1 MRRTAWLLLAASLA
15 ELAAPLRVEA
25 AAPMQPEPGAA
36 ERRPQNTL
44 SSRLLTVHNT
54 VLGEITV
61 TFGPKGEPSVP
72 KSALIDMLLPL
83 IDSDPDLLS
92 RMRSIRD
99 ADGNVSL
106 GAVEQSGFVVE
117 LDRSYLRLSRS
128 TVVVS
133 TPPQSPAR
141 PGAPQ
146 SGRGAVLDLV
156 VTSGTIK
163 LGGVTAW
170 VLGASTVR
178 VPKSALVDMLSPVFD
193 GAAVESLSNLP
204 EVGGY
209 LSIGDLEAAGF
220 RVKIEGNRLDIAR
233 GGPAPGRQQDT
244 LARGEKRSASVV
256 HSGDVLGEIQVQ
268 SNADNQIVVN
278 KSALVDIVTP
288 VLEKEPAVLA
298 RLASVPDRAD
308 QISLEALQKA
318 GVEIRFA
325 AGRIELGRRGG
336 DPQTPQLAKTM
347 SSRLNPTGRTIT
359 LSVPLIEGDTRLG
372 EILVR
377 IEPDG
382 TIIVPKATLIQ
393 HLAPVLDQVA
403 LARLQKMPDKN
414 GLLAL
419 GDLSGAEFR
428 LSYNPNQMELAF
440 SPAIEQR
447 PRKDLSYGRSG
458 LTSSNLARPAM
469 LSGFVNV
476 SGGADYSWE
485 KPNIASLYL
494 DLQSAVRLSGIV
506 LENDFTYEGNLDP
519 VQCPIGARCLYDH
532 MSGLKRRYSRLVY
545 DLPDQRIRMQ
555 FGDVEQQTTS
565 FQRATDVLGVAIEK
579 SVRKLAPGE
588 TLSPTVGSF
597 FSIERPSDVDV
608 LINGT
613 ISQRLKL
620 RPGNYNIRDLP
631 LVSGANEIELIIM
644 DDRGQRRTVV
654 LSTFADAKMLAMG
667 RSEWAASAGLPSY
680 LVDGERTYRAGE
692 YLASGL
698 YRYGLTDR
706 LSLEAQ
712 VKAGVQAVE
721 GGAGILAA
729 TSFGAFGIS
738 SAVSTSEI
746 GTGIATNISWVSTRV
761 VCSGP
766 GAVYESR
773 FASRRSIAAPYSGA
787 LATLSSPQPASSIPR
802 RPTGCALPEGIQYR
816 LQLGR
821 RRALAPAIN
830 LPTRISPPTRHFA

>member
-1 MRRTAWLLLAASLA
+1 MRRSAWLLLIAGIAAEFGMVPSV
-15 ELAAPLRVEA
+15 RA
-25 AAPMQPEPGAA
+25 AAPPQPEFGSS
-36 ERRPQNTL
+36 ERRPQNTA

-61 TFGPKGEPSVP
+61 VFGPRGEASVP
-72 KSALIDMLLPL
+72 KGALIDMLLPL
-83 IDSDPDLLS
+83 IDADPGLLS
-92 RMRSIRD
+92 RMQSIRD

-106 GAVEQSGFVVE
+106 AAVEQSGFVVE
-117 LDRSYLRLSRS
+117 LDRSYLRLSRP

-133 TPPQSPAR
+133 TPRQSSARTGTSQPAR
-141 PGAPQ
+141 E
-146 SGRGAVLDLV
+146 SLLDLV
-156 VTSGTIK
+156 VTSGTVK
-163 LGGVTAW
+163 LGGVTAQ
-170 VLGASTVR
+170 VLGPSTVR
-178 VPKSALVDMLSPVFD
+178 IPKSALIDMLSPVFD
-193 GAAVESLSNLP
+193 DTPVTSLANIP

-209 LSIGDLEAAGF
+209 VSLKDLETAGF
-220 RVKIEGNRLDIAR
+220 RVKIEGKRLDITR
-233 GGPAPGRQQDT
+233 GGPTPAKQQDA
-244 LARGEKRSASVV
+244 LASGETRSVSVL
-256 HSGDVLGEIQVQ
+256 HNGEVLGEIQVQ
-268 SNADNQIVVN
+268 SSTDDQILVT

-298 RLASVPDRAD
+298 RIASVSDRAD

-318 GVEIRFA
+318 GVEIRFVG
-325 AGRIELGRRGG
+325 GRIEIGRRGG
-336 DPQTPQLAKTM
+336 ASETQHFSKPV

-382 TIIVPKATLIQ
+382 TIIVPKATLVQ
-393 HLAPVLDQVA
+393 QLAPVLDQVA
-403 LARLQKMPDKN
+403 LARLEKVPDKN
-414 GLLAL
+414 GFLAL
-419 GDLSGAEFR
+419 GELSGADFR
-428 LSYNPNQMELAF
+428 LNYNPSQMELAF
-440 SPAIEQR
+440 NPGIEQR
-447 PRKDLSYGRSG
+447 PRKELNYGRSG
-458 LTSSNLARPAM
+458 LTSSNLAQPAM
-469 LSGFVNV
+469 LSGFMNI

-494 DLQSAVRLSGIV
+494 DLQSAIRLSGSVI
-506 LENDFTYEGNLDP
+506 ENDFTYEGNLDP

-565 FQRATDVLGVAIEK
+565 FQRTTDVLGMAIEK

-588 TLSPTVGSF
+588 VLSPTVGSF

-613 ISQRLKL
+613 ITQRLKL

-631 LVSGANEIELIIM
+631 LVAGANDIELIIM
-644 DDRGQRRTVV
+644 DDRGQRHTVV

-667 RSEWAASAGLPSY
+667 GSEWAASAGLPSY
-680 LVDGERTYRAGE
+680 LVDGERTYRSSE

-712 VKAGVQAVE
+712 VKAGVQ
-721 GGAGILAA
+721 G
-729 TSFGAFGIS
+729 
-738 SAVSTSEI
+738 
-746 GTGIATNISWVSTRV
+746 RRHR
-761 VCSGP
+761 CP
-766 GAVYESR
+766 GR
-773 FASRRSIAAPYSGA
+773 DIIRRLRHQQCRGHKRDRNG
-787 LATLSSPQPASSIPR
+787 R
-802 RPTGCALPEGIQYR
+802 RDQR
-816 LQLGR
+816 QLGFGQR
-821 RRALAPAIN
+821 AWLAGNVERRARVGAP
-830 LPTRISPPTRHFA
+830 RGGVS